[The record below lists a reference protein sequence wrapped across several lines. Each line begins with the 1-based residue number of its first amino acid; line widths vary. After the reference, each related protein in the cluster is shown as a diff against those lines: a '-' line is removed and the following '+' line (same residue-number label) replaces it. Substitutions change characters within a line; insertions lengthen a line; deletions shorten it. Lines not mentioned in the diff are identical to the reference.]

1 MASKPSIPKGTR
13 DFSPIEVSKRNYI
26 ISIMR
31 KHFEKYGFQPIETPS
46 FENSDTL
53 MGKYGEEGDRLIFK
67 ILDSGEYFEKATG
80 DKYLGE
86 KNFNYLNLFTYSALE
101 DLFKRVSDSE
111 EDLDLEKLILEDLI
125 ESKNRFFT
133 YLKNDSLVNYVKQFI
148 IVNKN
153 YFHNSIKI
161 VKENT
166 LLKNAT
172 FKFNFDTFYVG
183 NFLKSEIYADFLNGL
198 KENGFN
204 LYEDLTSKNL
214 ISKISEKALR
224 YDLTVPFA
232 RYVVQHQ
239 NEIEFPFKRYQIQ
252 PVWRADRP
260 QKGRFREFYQCDA
273 DVVGSTSL
281 WQEVELVQ
289 LYDSVFA
296 ELGLEGVTIKINNR
310 KILSGIAEVIGASDK
325 LIDFT
330 VALDKLDKIGEDG
343 VKKEMI
349 EKGISEVALEK
360 VQPLFNFTG
369 SISEKIDKLSVL
381 LEASEEGKKGIEELR
396 FICDTV
402 SKLGLLKA
410 NLDLDVTLA
419 RGLNYYTGAIFEVSA
434 PKTVAMGSIGGGGRY
449 DDLTGIFGLKNMS
462 GVGISFGLDRIYL
475 VLEELNLFPETVTTS
490 TKVMFLN
497 FGESQAFEAMKVITE
512 LRSKNIKSELYPDN
526 SKIDKQFKH
535 AERRNIPYVVKE
547 IVDGKFTLK
556 NILSGN
562 QTAVSLEELI
572 LELQ

>member
-67 ILDSGEYFEKATG
+67 ILNSGDYLDKVPTEELQTINYKQLTG
-80 DKYLGE
+80 
-86 KNFNYLNLFTYSALE
+86 
-101 DLFKRVSDSE
+101 
-111 EDLDLEKLILEDLI
+111 
-125 ESKNRFFT
+125 
-133 YLKNDSLVNYVKQFI
+133 
-148 IVNKN
+148 
-153 YFHNSIKI
+153 
-161 VKENT
+161 
-166 LLKNAT
+166 
-172 FKFNFDTFYVG
+172 
-183 NFLKSEIYADFLNGL
+183 
-198 KENGFN
+198 
-204 LYEDLTSKNL
+204 
-214 ISKISEKALR
+214 KISEKALR

-289 LYDSVFA
+289 LYDSVFT

-369 SISEKIDKLSVL
+369 SISEKIDKLSIL
-381 LEASEEGKKGIEELR
+381 LDSSEEGKKGIEELR
-396 FICDTV
+396 FICETV

-410 NLDLDVTLA
+410 NLDLNVTLA

-497 FGESQAFEAMKVITE
+497 FGESQAFEAMKAITE
-512 LRSKNIKSELYPDN
+512 LRSQNIKSELYPDN

-572 LELQ
+572 SEIQ